1 MSPQHH
7 RRRRG
12 RVGRALGTA
21 SGVLRGRGRA
31 GVPRIRLH
39 DEAGHPHALDAD
51 DPRAAAILDAAARLL
66 GAAPRRR

>member
-1 MSPQHH
+1 MTPQHH
-7 RRRRG
+7 RRGRG

-21 SGVLRGRGRA
+21 SGALRGRRRA
-31 GVPRIRLH
+31 AEALIRLH

-51 DPRAAAILDAAARLL
+51 DPRAAPIRDAAARLL

>member
-1 MSPQHH
+1 MTPQHH

-21 SGVLRGRGRA
+21 TGVLRGRGLA
-31 GVPRIRLH
+31 GGSRIRLH
-39 DEAGHPHALDAD
+39 DEAGHPHVIDGD
-51 DPRAAAILDAAARLL
+51 DPRAAPILDAAARLL

>member
-1 MSPQHH
+1 MTPQHH

-31 GVPRIRLH
+31 GEARIRLH